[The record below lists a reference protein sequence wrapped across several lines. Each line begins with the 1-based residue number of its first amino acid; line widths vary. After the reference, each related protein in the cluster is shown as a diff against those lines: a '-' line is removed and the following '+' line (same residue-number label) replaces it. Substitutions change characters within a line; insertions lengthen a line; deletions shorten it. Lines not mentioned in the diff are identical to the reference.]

1 MRFPKQRIRI
11 EKLHEGHPAPSGW
24 LVLDLKGLDL
34 EGANSLVIDMTE
46 VEEARVA
53 AGKQDDAR
61 ARLNA
66 LFGD

>member
-11 EKLHEGHPAPSGW
+11 EKLHEGHATDGDW
-24 LVLDLKGLDL
+24 LVLDLKGLDM
-34 EGANSLVIDMTE
+34 EGATTLVIDMGE
-46 VEEARVA
+46 IEAARAA

-61 ARLNA
+61 AKLNA